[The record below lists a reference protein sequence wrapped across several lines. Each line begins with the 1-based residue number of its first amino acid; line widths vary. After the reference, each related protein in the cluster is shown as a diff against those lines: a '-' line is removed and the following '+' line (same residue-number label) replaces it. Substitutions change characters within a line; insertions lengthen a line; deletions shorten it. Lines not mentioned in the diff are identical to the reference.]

1 MTRKDL
7 TLAVLLPLL
16 WGFNF
21 IVMKYAVTEASP
33 LFLVTIRFLLATFP
47 LIFFVPKPDA
57 PLASLALFAFAFAV
71 VKFCLLFTAFRMG
84 APAGVTAVVLQM
96 QAIVTVALS
105 LVMYRERPGA
115 RDLAGLALAGA
126 GLAVILYGLPDA
138 GALDPLLFVFAA
150 ATAWS
155 CANLVIKSL
164 KRANPTSFVVWTSAL
179 ATLMLVPLLLVLEG
193 PGVIAT
199 TLTSL
204 SAWGWASILYL
215 AYPVSIG
222 TGIIWSRLLT
232 RYPSVKVTPFALA
245 APAIAL
251 LASSLIFGED
261 LTPTILVGSAAIVLG
276 VAVNTLSRQAV
287 AAPTKVAAGVEA
299 GR

>member
-7 TLAVLLPLL
+7 TLAVILPVL

-33 LFLVTIRFLLATFP
+33 LFLVTMRFLLATLP

-57 PLASLALFAFAFAV
+57 PWASLALFAFAFAV

-96 QAIVTVALS
+96 QAIVTVGLS
-105 LVMYRERPGA
+105 LVLYRERPGA

-126 GLAVILYGLPDA
+126 GLAVILYGLPDT
-138 GALDPLLFVFAA
+138 GALVPLLVVFAA

-164 KRANPTSFVVWTSAL
+164 KRADPTSFVVWTSAL

-193 PGVIAT
+193 PAAIAS
-199 TLTSL
+199 TLTGL

-215 AYPVSIG
+215 AYPVSIA

-245 APAIAL
+245 APAVAL
-251 LASSLIFGED
+251 VASSLIFREE
-261 LTPTILVGSAAIVLG
+261 LTSTVLVGSAAIVLG
-276 VAVNTLSRQAV
+276 VALNTLSRQAIATPAKAV
-287 AAPTKVAAGVEA
+287 SGVEA